1 MYMLLHSHNFCY
13 WIARCDEN
21 QKTKKKKR
29 SISKQHALINI
40 CFADFSF
47 YYDRI
52 IFFYISS

>member
-1 MYMLLHSHNFCY
+1 MLLHSYDFCY